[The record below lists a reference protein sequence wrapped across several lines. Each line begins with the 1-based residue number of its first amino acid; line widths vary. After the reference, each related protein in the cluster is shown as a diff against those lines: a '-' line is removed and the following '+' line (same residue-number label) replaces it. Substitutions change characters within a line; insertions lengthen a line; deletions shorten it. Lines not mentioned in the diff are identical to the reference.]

1 MKDINYSLVEES
13 SPKYIIKGK
22 IIPKIINYEEYG
34 INFLNDNEE
43 NMNAIKMSQI
53 KRPLP
58 DLNYARPK
66 LDSISFSKAERFK
79 KIKEYEVPTY
89 LFRDGIFAPKT
100 QEDFF
105 INQNN
110 FNFFE

>member
-1 MKDINYSLVEES
+1 
-13 SPKYIIKGK
+13 
-22 IIPKIINYEEYG
+22 
-34 INFLNDNEE
+34 
-43 NMNAIKMSQI
+43 MNAIKMSQI

-105 INQNN
+105 INYFGFPFPYNQFKNWKKNIRSFSQNN
-110 FNFFE
+110 FNFFEQLL